1 MPDNV
6 NNPIIGKKSLIR
18 SQIRTLRSSLSPHKR
33 SMKSHALCTEVGRIL
48 GLEEGEREE
57 NTTIEARILADR
69 KAASTPALRKG
80 DAVALYS
87 AFSDEAN
94 LDELINLCFRNEI
107 RVALPCMNPKGSARP
122 MDMRMVSRSAWHDGS
137 IPFVQNPLRRI
148 AHDDAAVASF
158 PMAAPDAL
166 EAIIVPLVAF
176 DEQRRRLGYGGG
188 NYDAYLPLVSETCI
202 VIGVAFAEQR
212 VVRVP
217 AENHDLALPVIVYA

>member
-1 MPDNV
+1 
-6 NNPIIGKKSLIR
+6 
-18 SQIRTLRSSLSPHKR
+18 
-33 SMKSHALCTEVGRIL
+33 MKSHALCTEVGRIL

-94 LDELINLCFRNEI
+94 LDELIDLCFRNEI
-107 RVALPCMNPKGSARP
+107 QVALPCMNPKGSTRP
-122 MDMRMVSRSAWHDGS
+122 MDMRMVSRSAWHDGT
-137 IPFVQNPLRRI
+137 IPFVQNPLKRI